1 MGPYLERYRAG
12 ECQQVWAEL
21 LAQGAAIRQEPLA
34 NDAWAVAQET
44 MRRVRH
50 NLELLIPRLQTLG
63 YRFGEI
69 PHAPGYPSEIWER
82 DFVKAYP
89 VLQPPPPNIARLLDE
104 LEQRVGVLPLSIRAF
119 YQEIGG
125 VNFIGVDPWIH
136 TGIYYDPLFMWPLAN
151 VPEDRLGEDVERDP
165 GEAGDFLLCFSP
177 DATTKYDESGAENFL
192 MTVPNASID
201 GVFDIY
207 EKTTF
212 VEYLRTS
219 LRSGGLSGL
228 EQTEKIDYGMHTKA
242 YLRHEPAPSPTI
254 IARYEETVKRIL
266 AQLRE
271 GLLPI

>member
-12 ECQQVWAEL
+12 ECQQIWAEL
-21 LAQGAAIRQEPLA
+21 LAEGAAIREEPLA
-34 NDAWAVAQET
+34 SDAWAVAQET

-69 PHAPGYPSEIWER
+69 PHAPGHPSEIWER

-89 VLQPPPPNIARLLDE
+89 VFQPPPPNIARILDE
-104 LEQRVGVLPLSIRAF
+104 LEQRVGILPLSIRAF

-125 VNFIGVDPWIH
+125 VNFIGVDPWAD
-136 TGIYYDPLFMWPLAN
+136 GGVYYDPLFMWPLAN
-151 VPEDRLGEDVERDP
+151 VLEERLGEDVERDP
-165 GEAGDFLLCFSP
+165 GEEGDFLLCFSP
-177 DATTKYDESGAENFL
+177 DAATKYDESGAENFL

-207 EKTTF
+207 KKTTF

-228 EQTEKIDYGMHTKA
+228 EQTEKIDYGMNTAA
-242 YLRHEPAPSPTI
+242 YLRHEPAPSPAI
-254 IARYEETVKRIL
+254 IARYEETVKRVL
-266 AQLRE
+266 AQLCE